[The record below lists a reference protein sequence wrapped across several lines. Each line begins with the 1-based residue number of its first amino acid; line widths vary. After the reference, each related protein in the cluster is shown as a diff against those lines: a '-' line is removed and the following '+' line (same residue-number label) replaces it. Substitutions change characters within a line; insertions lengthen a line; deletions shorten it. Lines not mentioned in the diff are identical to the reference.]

1 MACVPLSP
9 SSYEMGP
16 RDYLNR
22 FVALI
27 SSLRGGQSRYL
38 PLLQSKIAEVL
49 PSYQLPIHSNMSSS
63 SRLDVY
69 GHPSR
74 ASSNATSNEESPFE
88 TPAPLRMRQNMPMH
102 YHESMHSTMMGATA
116 NYPTFSTAM
125 AFPQETT
132 TTTALGGQGLYQTHV
147 ENRSGYTLQFE
158 ENKDV

>member
-16 RDYLNR
+16 RDYLNH

-49 PSYQLPIHSNMSSS
+49 PSYQLPIHPTLSSS

-69 GHPSR
+69 SHPSR
-74 ASSNATSNEESPFE
+74 ASSNAASNEDSPYE
-88 TPAPLRMRQNMPMH
+88 TTPPMGMRQNTPMR
-102 YHESMHSTMMGATA
+102 YPESMHSSMMGASA

-125 AFPQETT
+125 AYSQTT
-132 TTTALGGQGLYQTHV
+132 TTTTLDGQGLYQTHAS
-147 ENRSGYTLQFE
+147 NRPGYTLQFE
-158 ENKDV
+158 EDKDV